1 MTDETRRNIAVLIAD
16 EDADARRRAAEDL
29 ASETGLAPIAA
40 LAAALQDESK
50 GVRDTACRSLLAIGG
65 GQAARAIVEYICS
78 KNIVTRNLASDL
90 LIKNGETGI
99 PALLPYLH
107 DPDQDVRKAVVDVL
121 GLIGGPVPIERIL
134 PLLNDV
140 DTNVVI
146 SAAEALGN
154 IGRSDALE
162 ELERTFDRCDYARP
176 VVAEALGKIGDVRSA
191 RFLMDRLTRALGHM
205 EDDPLTLLGL
215 IEAVGR
221 VGDPASLKVLGEYL
235 PRLAE
240 GLRPGAIHAVVQI
253 ASRTGGA
260 FPACAGLQKSLLDA
274 LENGEGPQRVS
285 AATWLQ
291 GLPDQAVTRALVNAF
306 GLDAELDAV
315 LGPGLQD
322 RAEALAFL
330 VQSIETDT
338 GARARAKAALL
349 SQLVLRRI
357 HQMMRATTSAEDDRL
372 VGSAFDAVAHM
383 WERADQDSRSS
394 IVDAMFRLDG
404 DRAVQFLDTIL
415 EQPDPW
421 LRMHVIELI
430 AAIADKRAP
439 EYIARFLNDEDETV
453 RALAQGLLEG
463 KGYVPHES

>member
-1 MTDETRRNIAVLIAD
+1 MTDETRRNIAVLMAD

-29 ASETGLAPIAA
+29 APETGLAPIAA

-65 GQAARAIVEYICS
+65 PHAARAIVEYICS
-78 KNIVTRNLASDL
+78 KNIVTRNLAADL
-90 LIKNGETGI
+90 LIRNGETGI
-99 PALLPYLH
+99 PALLPYLQ

-121 GLIGGPVPIERIL
+121 GLIGGSVPLERIA
-134 PLLNDV
+134 PLLNDI
-140 DTNVVI
+140 DPNVVI

-154 IGRSDALE
+154 IGRSDVLD
-162 ELERTFDRCDYARP
+162 ELERTFDRCGYARP
-176 VVAEALGKIGDVRSA
+176 VVAEALGKIGDSRCAS
-191 RFLMDRLTRALGHM
+191 FLMDRLIRALEHM
-205 EDDPLTLLGL
+205 DEDPLTLLGL

-221 VGDPASLKVLGEYL
+221 VGGPAVLKVLGEHL
-235 PRLAE
+235 GRLGE
-240 GLRPGAIHAVVQI
+240 GLWPAAIHAIVQI
-253 ASRTGGA
+253 ASRTGIG
-260 FPACAGLQKSLLDA
+260 FPVIPGVQKSLLLA
-274 LENGEGPQRVS
+274 LKSGEIPHRVS

-291 GLPDQAVTRALVNAF
+291 GFLSDEVTRALVDAF
-306 GLDAELDAV
+306 GVDAELDAV

-330 VQSIETDT
+330 VQSIKTDT
-338 GARARAKAALL
+338 GACARAKAALL
-349 SQLVLRRI
+349 SKLVLRRI
-357 HQMMRATTSAEDDRL
+357 HQMMRASTSAEDGRL
-372 VGSAFDAVAHM
+372 VGSAFEAVAHM

-430 AAIADKRAP
+430 AAIADRRAP

-463 KGYVPHES
+463 KGYVPDES